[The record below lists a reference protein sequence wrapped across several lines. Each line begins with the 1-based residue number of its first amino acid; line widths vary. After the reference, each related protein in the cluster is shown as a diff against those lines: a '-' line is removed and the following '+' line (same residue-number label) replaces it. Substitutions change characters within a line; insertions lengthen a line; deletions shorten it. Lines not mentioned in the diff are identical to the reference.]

1 MWRITKANRPYSM
14 LPRVRNNTGQEAN
27 LLRRDQSR
35 GSHPGPSRMAWMKNP
50 NAQKREEP
58 KRQVAL
64 NKKGNSRGSNITT
77 ATGMKDAQK
86 MEESINPSAGKPWSF
101 TREREDSIPPV

>member
-1 MWRITKANRPYSM
+1 M
-14 LPRVRNNTGQEAN
+14 
-27 LLRRDQSR
+27 
-35 GSHPGPSRMAWMKNP
+35 
-50 NAQKREEP
+50 
-58 KRQVAL
+58 AL

-101 TREREDSIPPV
+101 TREREGLHPASVDGISQRDFCTRSEPDWTKREEPTPA